1 MEKRAASTVEDK
13 TCIKHKSATLPRLL
27 LESIGRI
34 QNNSIEWKRLCCPK
48 MLKNTRQTKIKCQLA
63 RTPQPSLC
71 INVNVLAAIFPCSK
85 PSICNP
91 MKMGSFSW
99 NRRFLKLVHPGG
111 FVEIHKNP
119 ITAAEVMKKYPR
131 HFVTRP
137 DVFRFPWIMI
147 CPESILKPG
156 NVFFIVPYHTVYGL
170 LQTSL
175 MQQQDH
181 FLPCYD
187 EICPAWAE
195 QEVRWEKSDGLI
207 QFPQEG
213 NSLES
218 SVVIR
223 QDFHLLAEKQS
234 PPASQERAKVDC
246 KFEDEYAIF
255 PKDLDDSNIK
265 QFLEQCPD
273 GQSLGKAH
281 FEVKTQ
287 QHFDDSPKK
296 LRSPKHRPVV
306 CDYRN
311 RRNKSSSSFPSQS
324 TLSDAELVVPLSRD
338 DDGALNC
345 SSSQEE
351 KRLKSCLKK
360 NNFTK
365 ARNFRVVR
373 FDLLDEDEKKLR
385 PKGPSFNQCSMFSF
399 LFLFFCQ
406 KLIKEFLVE
415 KQQHKSMYT
424 NS

>member
-1 MEKRAASTVEDK
+1 
-13 TCIKHKSATLPRLL
+13 
-27 LESIGRI
+27 
-34 QNNSIEWKRLCCPK
+34 
-48 MLKNTRQTKIKCQLA
+48 
-63 RTPQPSLC
+63 
-71 INVNVLAAIFPCSK
+71 
-85 PSICNP
+85 
-91 MKMGSFSW
+91 
-99 NRRFLKLVHPGG
+99 
-111 FVEIHKNP
+111 
-119 ITAAEVMKKYPR
+119 
-131 HFVTRP
+131 
-137 DVFRFPWIMI
+137 
-147 CPESILKPG
+147 
-156 NVFFIVPYHTVYGL
+156 
-170 LQTSL
+170 
-175 MQQQDH
+175 
-181 FLPCYD
+181 
-187 EICPAWAE
+187 
-195 QEVRWEKSDGLI
+195 
-207 QFPQEG
+207 
-213 NSLES
+213 
-218 SVVIR
+218 
-223 QDFHLLAEKQS
+223 
-234 PPASQERAKVDC
+234 
-246 KFEDEYAIF
+246 
-255 PKDLDDSNIK
+255 
-265 QFLEQCPD
+265 
-273 GQSLGKAH
+273 
-281 FEVKTQ
+281 VKTQ

-406 KLIKEFLVE
+406 KLMKEFLVE

>member
-1 MEKRAASTVEDK
+1 MEKRSASTVEDK
-13 TCIKHKSATLPRLL
+13 TCMKHKSATLPRLL
-27 LESIGRI
+27 LDSRGRI

-48 MLKNTRQTKIKCQLA
+48 MLKNTRQTKIKCQIA
-63 RTPQPSLC
+63 RTRQLSLSIMSTSSPPSFLVP
-71 INVNVLAAIFPCSK
+71 NQAFAN
-85 PSICNP
+85 CNP

-131 HFVTRP
+131 HLVTRP
-137 DVFRFPWIMI
+137 DAFRFPWITI

-156 NVFFIVPYHTVYGL
+156 NVFFIVPCHTVYEL

-175 MQQQDH
+175 MQQQQDH
-181 FLPCYD
+181 FLPCDD

-218 SVVIR
+218 SFEIR

-234 PPASQERAKVDC
+234 PPVSQERAKVDC
-246 KFEDEYAIF
+246 KFEDEYATF

-311 RRNKSSSSFPSQS
+311 RRN
-324 TLSDAELVVPLSRD
+324 
-338 DDGALNC
+338 
-345 SSSQEE
+345 
-351 KRLKSCLKK
+351 
-360 NNFTK
+360 
-365 ARNFRVVR
+365 
-373 FDLLDEDEKKLR
+373 
-385 PKGPSFNQCSMFSF
+385 
-399 LFLFFCQ
+399 
-406 KLIKEFLVE
+406 
-415 KQQHKSMYT
+415 
-424 NS
+424 